1 MQVHWPNIDSLED
14 NPCRGDTPR
23 RGTGAWETCTVVS
36 LLLAAV
42 VAAYQYTVYQVDGA
56 GDSGADTASTGYV
69 WGGLLQ
75 LAALL
80 LVAIPGCWWFV
91 TIRRRQNEALARLVK
106 SEKRYNLVTGSVRDA
121 IIALSSNGQILTWNR
136 AASEIFKRNAAD
148 VVGTPLSRL
157 IVGTGELEK
166 QSLDQAMLD
175 QLIGRTVEMEGIDSD
190 GEHIPIEV
198 LVGDWTEDEDHFY
211 SLVAR
216 DVSARQQSDTEREI
230 LQSQLDQAR
239 KLEAVGQLAAGI
251 AHEINTPTQYV
262 GDNTRF
268 LQEAF
273 EDLGDV
279 LAKSMAIVD
288 GPADNSSYD
297 DLSTELKEA
306 MEDADVEF
314 LSEEIPKAIEQ
325 SLIGLRRV
333 SKIVGAMKEFSHPSQ
348 GEMIPTD
355 LNQAIESTVT
365 VATNEWK
372 YVAELETDFD
382 PELPAVQC
390 MPGEFNQV
398 VLNMVVNA
406 AHAIGEFLGENS
418 EDRGKITVSTR
429 KLEELAEIRIADT
442 GAGMPEEVKG
452 RVFDPF
458 FTTKEVGKG
467 TGQGLSIGHDII
479 VNKHGG
485 SIDIE
490 SEVGQGT
497 TFVIRIPLTQ
507 EAAVEE

>member
-1 MQVHWPNIDSLED
+1 L
-14 NPCRGDTPR
+14 
-23 RGTGAWETCTVVS
+23 
-36 LLLAAV
+36 
-42 VAAYQYTVYQVDGA
+42 
-56 GDSGADTASTGYV
+56 
-69 WGGLLQ
+69 WGGFLQ
-75 LAALL
+75 LASIL
-80 LVAIPGCWWFV
+80 LVAIPGCWWFIS
-91 TIRRRQNEALARLVK
+91 IRRRQNEALARLIG
-106 SEKRYNLVTGSVRDA
+106 SEERYGLLTESIRDA
-121 IIALSSNGQILTWNR
+121 IIALDSNGQILTWNR
-136 AASEIFKRNAAD
+136 AASEIFMRDAAD
-148 VVGTPLSRL
+148 VVGAPLSGL
-157 IVGTGELEK
+157 IVGTGELEE
-166 QSLDQAMLD
+166 QSLDQALLD
-175 QLIGRTVEMEGIDSD
+175 ELVGRTVEMVGIDSD

-198 LVGDWTEDEDHFY
+198 LVGDWMEDEDRFY

-279 LAKSMAIVD
+279 LTKSMAVAE
-288 GPADNSSYD
+288 GPADDSSYD
-297 DLSTELKEA
+297 DLSGELKEA

-314 LSEEIPKAIEQ
+314 LAEEIPKAIEQ

-348 GEMIPTD
+348 GEMVPTD

-372 YVAELETDFD
+372 YVAELETEFD
-382 PELPAVQC
+382 PDLEAVQC
-390 MPGEFNQV
+390 MPGELNQV

-406 AHAIGEFLGENS
+406 AHAIGEFLGEDS
-418 EDRGKITVSTR
+418 AERGKITVSTR
-429 KLEELAEIRIADT
+429 KLEGLAEIRITDT
-442 GAGMPEEVKG
+442 GAGIPEEVKA

-497 TFVIRIPLTQ
+497 TFIIRIPLTQ